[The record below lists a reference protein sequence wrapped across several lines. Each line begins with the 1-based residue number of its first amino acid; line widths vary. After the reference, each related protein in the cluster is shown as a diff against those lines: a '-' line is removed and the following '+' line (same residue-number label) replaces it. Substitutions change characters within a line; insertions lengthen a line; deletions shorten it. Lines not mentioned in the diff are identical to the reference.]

1 MTTNDLWFTAR
12 GAGLAAMLMLTIA
25 TALGAL
31 GSMRLRSAGTRVI
44 VQYVHRTA
52 AVLGLALIV
61 VHVGTLVLD
70 SKSHVSLAGAL
81 IPFAAHYRPSAVAF
95 GSIAMY
101 LFLFVA
107 ALGVARGR
115 LAASPLGAAT
125 WRGLHLLAY
134 PAWAIAIVH
143 GLMAGTD
150 RTQKWVAL
158 LTVGCIVA
166 VMIAVFCRLAEL
178 SDDEHS
184 QSHPRTLPRL
194 TGATR

>member
-12 GAGLAAMLMLTIA
+12 GAGLAAMLVLTIA

-31 GSMRLRSAGTRVI
+31 GSMRLGSAGNRVV

-52 AVLGLALIV
+52 AVLGLSLIV

-70 SKSHVSLAGAL
+70 SKSHISLAGAL
-81 IPFAAHYRPSAVAF
+81 IPFAAQYRPSAVAF

-107 ALGVARGR
+107 ALGIARGR
-115 LAASPLGAAT
+115 LASSRLGAAT

-134 PAWAIAIVH
+134 PAWGIAIVH

-150 RTQKWVAL
+150 RTQKWVVL
-158 LTVGCIVA
+158 LTIGCVA
-166 VMIAVFCRLAEL
+166 AVLIAAFCRVAGLTA
-178 SDDEHS
+178 DEPPTAPPS
-184 QSHPRTLPRL
+184 SMKRL
-194 TGATR
+194 TGASR